1 MYDPYTLYIER
12 LPCPHQAVQKESSMI
27 AGKIKEMKIRSGMT
41 NQQVADK
48 SGVPIGTVN
57 RVMAD
62 QVQNP
67 NFETISAI
75 VMALGGSI
83 DEVVGTRRRLCP

>member
-1 MYDPYTLYIER
+1 
-12 LPCPHQAVQKESSMI
+12 MI
-27 AGKIKEMKIRSGMT
+27 AGKIKEMKLRSGMT
-41 NQQVADK
+41 NQQVADL

-57 RVMAD
+57 RVMSD

-83 DEVVGTRRRLCP
+83 DEIVGDRKSVV

>member
-1 MYDPYTLYIER
+1 
-12 LPCPHQAVQKESSMI
+12 MI

-67 NFETISAI
+67 DFETVSAI

-83 DEVVGTRRRLCP
+83 GGACRYWCDTLMVNMEQWARQC